1 MKGIRQH
8 AELVVVV
15 VALASKPIVMNILR
29 FGIACAVMALPAV
42 VSAANRS
49 MQAGAGQDTP
59 VLHVYGPGGPLP
71 AIKEAAEVFGKEKHI
86 QIVVT
91 GGPAPKWLHDA
102 QQNADLIFSGS
113 EDMMSD
119 FQVAMQ
125 GTLDPTTI
133 TPLYLREAAILVRP
147 GNPSHIKGL
156 QDLMKPG
163 HRILVV
169 NGAGQRGLWEDVAGR
184 QGDIASVAKFRAN
197 IASNIARTTG
207 FQRFESLDWNIWQ
220 VSNAEIAIAPSP
232 SIYRDCGIG
241 LTTKGKG
248 GPIHSFPSFT
258 DGRRAVY
265 PALLSVS
272 MASWISIEVTPRLRY
287 PLRMYKQEIDQTGRS
302 SIRCQERSSQDNIA
316 RGVS

>member
-15 VALASKPIVMNILR
+15 VALAI
-29 FGIACAVMALPAV
+29 FGETAFFDRHTGAQNSPAPTLQTVIA
-42 VSAANRS
+42 
-49 MQAGAGQDTP
+49 QAGAGQDTP

-71 AIKEAAEVFGKEKHI
+71 AIKEAADVFGKEKHI

-91 GGPAPKWLHDA
+91 GGPAPRWLHDA

-147 GNPSHIKGL
+147 GNPTHIKGL

-169 NGAGQRGLWEDVAGR
+169 NGAGQRGLWEDVVGR
-184 QGDIASVAKFRAN
+184 QGDIASVARFRAN
-197 IASNIARTTG
+197 IAIVASNSGDARTDWINDK
-207 FQRFESLDWNIWQ
+207 SLDAWLIWNIWQ
-220 VSNAEIAIAPSP
+220 VSNPSLAEIVAIDRAHQ
-232 SIYRDCGIG
+232 IYRDCGIG
-241 LTTKGKG
+241 LTTKGKSRPEPREFIRFLQSPQG
-248 GPIHSFPSFT
+248 AQIFHTWGW
-258 DGRRAVY
+258 
-265 PALLSVS
+265 SVQ
-272 MASWISIEVTPRLRY
+272 P
-287 PLRMYKQEIDQTGRS
+287 
-302 SIRCQERSSQDNIA
+302 
-316 RGVS
+316 